1 MPQALP
7 AKTLGTPFIELKSV
21 DSTNN
26 YARTRIGTA
35 QTTGTQSNIS
45 DGTTFFAHEQY
56 AGKGQRGQE
65 WSSSP
70 GMNIAMSIVLDPFPL
85 TIPSQFQLSAIVALS
100 VFEIFKKYAGDDTAI
115 KWPNDLY
122 WQDRK
127 AGGILIE
134 SIIKTDHTE
143 PTWTWA
149 IIGIGVNINQTAFPQ
164 FLPNP
169 VSLKQITG
177 KDHDPVKIAHE
188 ICDALNR
195 KFELLL
201 QEGFDQIL
209 EDYNSHLYKRNQLSR
224 FKKEN
229 RVFEATIE
237 GVSGNGM
244 IRLKHAVEE
253 EFSFGSI
260 QFA

>member
-26 YARTRIGTA
+26 YARTWIGTGENTDP
-35 QTTGTQSNIS
+35 QPPIS
-45 DGTTFFAHEQY
+45 DGTTFFAHEQF

-70 GMNIAMSIVLDPFPL
+70 GMNIAMSILVKPFPL
-85 TIPSQFQLSAIVALS
+85 SISRQFQLSAIVALS
-100 VFEIFKKYAGDDTAI
+100 VFEIFKNYAGDDTAI

-134 SIIKTDHTE
+134 SIVKTNHLE
-143 PTWTWA
+143 PDWTWA
-149 IIGIGVNINQTAFPQ
+149 ITGIGININQTDFPSS
-164 FLPNP
+164 LTNP

-177 KDHDPVKIAHE
+177 KDHDPIKLAKD
-188 ICDALNR
+188 ICYALSK
-195 KFELLL
+195 KFDQLVYG
-201 QEGFDQIL
+201 GFDPFL
-209 EDYNSHLYKRNQLSR
+209 EQYNQHLYRRNKLTR

-229 RVFEATIE
+229 RIFEATIM
-237 GVSGNGM
+237 GVQADGKL
-244 IRLKHAVEE
+244 RLEHGIEE
-253 EFSFGSI
+253 EFTFGTL
-260 QFA
+260 QFI